1 MLFERN
7 PRKYRRPSSRA
18 RQRWARLLYL
28 ACALTLVPSL
38 FIHPHSEFGF
48 AEIPAFHALLAFLT
62 GCALVL
68 VAIVVRRILIRAE
81 NYYEHR
87 T

>member
-7 PRKYRRPSSRA
+7 PRTSRRPSSPA
-18 RQRWARLLYL
+18 RSRWARLLYL
-28 ACALTLVPSL
+28 VCALTLVPSL
-38 FIHPHSEFGF
+38 AMQPHSEFGF

-68 VAIVVRRILIRAE
+68 VAIVVRWILIRPE
-81 NYYEHR
+81 DYYEHR